1 MTRAKGMFGPMD
13 REEEAIFAV
22 EGLLADVQL
31 SIQEA
36 MLDRGVSR
44 SELARRLGCSPANV
58 TQLLS
63 EDANLTVQTV
73 ARIFHRL
80 GMKCEFRSSL
90 VADDPS
96 RECAEGEAGRLHSA
110 WEIALTGNRTRA
122 KSRRER
128 KEARGKRHRNT
139 SVLIMEIAQRA
150 AQQRPIQ
157 PVNSN
162 TLPGGFDR
170 ASAA

>member
-1 MTRAKGMFGPMD
+1 MTRAKGVFGPRGRD
-13 REEEAIFAV
+13 EEAIFAV

-44 SELARRLGCSPANV
+44 SELARRLACSPANV

-73 ARIFHRL
+73 ARIFHHL
-80 GMKCEFRSSL
+80 GMKCEFRSGR
-90 VADDPS
+90 AFDEPS
-96 RECAEGEAGRLHSA
+96 REGVESEASPSRSA
-110 WEIALTGNRTRA
+110 WEIAHTEGRTRA
-122 KSRRER
+122 KSRGER
-128 KEARGKRHRNT
+128 GEVRGKGHRHT
-139 SVLIMEIAQRA
+139 TVLIMEIAQQA
-150 AQQRPIQ
+150 ARQRPIQ

-162 TLPGGFDR
+162 SVPGGVDR